1 MFTTT
6 ELYIV
11 LVFLRKK
18 APFLKETFAY
28 IYITFAYIFTVF
40 FGVITLIRTL
50 KNVGENLEKWSFFFQ
65 KPGNSLEF

>member
-18 APFLKETFAY
+18 APFLKETCLCLHFY
-28 IYITFAYIFTVF
+28 SVF

-50 KNVGENLEKWSFFFQ
+50 KNVGKTLKNGLFSYK
-65 KPGNSLEF
+65 SLEIALNFE